1 MLVGWAD
8 SIGISY
14 FSDIFYFMKLAA
26 AKAGVGARE
35 AAGSVIALL
44 VFILAG
50 CLCLHGEDSPLREL
64 RTAEQIRQLTPE
76 QAARRYPVRL
86 RGVVTFFDQA
96 HYFRF
101 MQDDTAGIYF
111 FLGDAPDNPPLAAGQ
126 LVELEGEVSAGEF
139 APIVTPSRIQIL
151 GAGTFPAT
159 KPATFEQLASGQE
172 DSQFVEVH
180 GIVRAVD

>member
-1 MLVGWAD
+1 MLV
-8 SIGISY
+8 
-14 FSDIFYFMKLAA
+14 FL
-26 AKAGVGARE
+26 
-35 AAGSVIALL
+35 
-44 VFILAG
+44 LAG
-50 CLCLHGEDSPLREL
+50 CLHLQGKDLPLQEL
-64 RTAEQIRQLTPE
+64 RTAEQVRQLTPE
-76 QAARRYPVRL
+76 QAAQQYPVRL

-111 FLGDAPDNPPLAAGQ
+111 FLGDGPDNPPLAAGQ
-126 LVELEGEVSAGEF
+126 LIELEGEVSAGEF

-151 GAGTFPAT
+151 GAGAFPAT

-180 GIVRAVD
+180 GIVRAVDFGRAEDG